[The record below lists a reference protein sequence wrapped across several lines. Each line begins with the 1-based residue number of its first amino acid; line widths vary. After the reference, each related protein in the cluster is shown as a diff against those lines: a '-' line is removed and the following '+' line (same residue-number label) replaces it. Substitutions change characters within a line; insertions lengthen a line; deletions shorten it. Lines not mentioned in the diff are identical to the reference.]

1 MLLCFT
7 LFVGWLVGTNGKVV
21 FMVAENDYDLHQGF
35 IRLLTIGF
43 CTLSSPV
50 FGSPCFSLT
59 SLLMSNFYGL
69 CYPPPF
75 HRPKKGIVTYG
86 VLRLLAPRLG

>member
-1 MLLCFT
+1 MMLLCFT

-21 FMVAENDYDLHQGF
+21 ITFAENDYDLHQGL
-35 IRLLTIGF
+35 ITLLTIGF

-59 SLLMSNFYGL
+59 YLLMWNFYGL
-69 CYPPPF
+69 RYPLF
-75 HRPKKGIVTYG
+75 HRPK
-86 VLRLLAPRLG
+86 